1 MNPKNV
7 NSKKR
12 HFFNERAEVW
22 DEISVHNLEKVEYI
36 TELLKIRGDDRIL
49 DVGTGTGI
57 LIPFYERYLVE
68 GSVVAMDHSEK
79 MIEVARSKYP
89 EKKHPMISYLVSDV
103 YELQYDSDF
112 DLVVC
117 YSCFPHFADQPLA
130 LKVLSR
136 ALTKGGRLAVAHS
149 DSAEKINGVHMNGG
163 VEIGNDVL
171 PRMELL
177 KQMMEESGLVVTFER
192 DDESYFICLARKTKT
207 NNTSFAREIMFLPQ
221 QP

>member
-1 MNPKNV
+1 MNLKTA

-22 DEISVHNLEKVEYI
+22 DEISVHSLEKVQYI
-36 TELLKIRGDDRIL
+36 SKLLDIRGDDRIL

-57 LIPFYERYLVE
+57 MIPFYEKYLVD
-68 GSVVAMDHSEK
+68 GSVVAIDHSEK

-89 EKKHPMISYLVSDV
+89 ERKHPMISYLVSDV
-103 YELQYDSDF
+103 YKLKYTAYF

-130 LKVLSR
+130 LKILSR
-136 ALTKGGRLAVAHS
+136 ALKKGGRLAVAHS
-149 DSAEKINGVHMNGG
+149 DSAKKINMVHLNGG
-163 VEIGNDVL
+163 VEIGNDLL

-177 KQMMEESGLVVTFER
+177 KQMMKDSGLAVTFER
-192 DDESYFICLARKTKT
+192 DDESYFICLARKT
-207 NNTSFAREIMFLPQ
+207 
-221 QP
+221 